1 MLQVVS
7 LHVHCCRELRVK
19 RGTGP
24 TGTALQ
30 EAGGCHALGGDTAEA
45 VIVCGA
51 KDRIVRILSNG
62 LARSQLN

>member
-19 RGTGP
+19 RGA
-24 TGTALQ
+24 ALQ